1 MTNVKEFVLFVKTEG
16 TNLCNITA
24 RVFLE
29 KPGREEKMN
38 GMNIDTQNLTNVGRT
53 ER

>member
-38 GMNIDTQNLTNVGRT
+38 EMNNRYTELNNCRT
-53 ER
+53 V